1 MNQNKLEKIVLNV
14 GVGRLSALPNFT
26 EKMLPEISGELS
38 EIAGQKPQIRQ
49 AKKSIAGFKLRAGT
63 PVGLKATLRG
73 LRMDRFLKKLLNVTL
88 PRIRDFRGISK
99 TSVDNSGNLTMGIK
113 EHLVFPEL
121 NPETS
126 KVNFGLEITI
136 VPKIQIRNHDK
147 AIEFYKALGVPF
159 KK

>member
-1 MNQNKLEKIVLNV
+1 MNKNKLEKIILNV

-26 EKMLPEISGELS
+26 EKTLPAIIEESSAL
-38 EIAGQKPQIRQ
+38 AGQKPQIRQ

-63 PVGLKATLRG
+63 AVGLKTTLRG
-73 LRMDRFLKKLLNVTL
+73 LRMERFFKKLLNVVL

-99 TSVDNSGNLTMGIK
+99 ISVDNSGNLSMGIK

-126 KVNFGLEITI
+126 KANFGLEITI

-147 AIEFYKALGVPF
+147 AIEFYKSLGIPF